1 MTNYELLIMN
11 RSMVEVLLSNHININ
26 DVQNLQIYE
35 QFIDMKKQGHKVTYI
50 TVFLAHKYGM
60 TDRGIYKIIKR
71 LSRSV
76 SVNQQPPSGVESQ
89 TP

>member
-11 RSMVEVLLSNHININ
+11 RSMVEVLLANHININ
-26 DVQNLQIYE
+26 DIQNLQIYE
-35 QFIDMKKQGHKVTYI
+35 QFMEMKKQGHKVTYI

-76 SVNQQPPSGVESQ
+76 SVNQQSLQEDDQMP
-89 TP
+89 

>member
-35 QFIDMKKQGHKVTYI
+35 QFMKMKKQGHKVTYI
-50 TVFLAHKYGM
+50 TVFLAHKYGL
-60 TDRGIYKIIKR
+60 TDRGIYKIVK
-71 LSRSV
+71 L
-76 SVNQQPPSGVESQ
+76 
-89 TP
+89 

>member
-1 MTNYELLIMN
+1 MN
-11 RSMVEVLLSNHININ
+11 RSMVEVLLANHININ

-35 QFIDMKKQGHKVTYI
+35 QFMEMKKQGHKVTYI

-60 TDRGIYKIIKR
+60 TDRGIYKIVKR

-76 SVNQQPPSGVESQ
+76 SVNQQLPQAESQ
-89 TP
+89 MP

>member
-11 RSMVEVLLSNHININ
+11 RSMVEVLLANHININ

-35 QFIDMKKQGHKVTYI
+35 QVMEMKKQGHKVTYI

-76 SVNQQPPSGVESQ
+76 SVNQQSLQEDDQMP
-89 TP
+89 

>member
-11 RSMVEVLLSNHININ
+11 RSMVEVLLANHININ

-35 QFIDMKKQGHKVTYI
+35 QFMEMKKQGHKVTYI
-50 TVFLAHKYGM
+50 TVFLAH
-60 TDRGIYKIIKR
+60 RGIYKIIKR

-76 SVNQQPPSGVESQ
+76 SVNQQSLQEDDQMP
-89 TP
+89 

>member
-11 RSMVEVLLSNHININ
+11 RSMVEVLLANHININ

-35 QFIDMKKQGHKVTYI
+35 QFMEMKKQGHKVTYI

-60 TDRGIYKIIKR
+60 TVRGIYKIIKR

-76 SVNQQPPSGVESQ
+76 SVNQQPPQEDDQ
-89 TP
+89 MP

>member
-1 MTNYELLIMN
+1 MTNYELLIVN
-11 RSMVEVLLSNHININ
+11 RSMVEVLLANHININ

-35 QFIDMKKQGHKVTYI
+35 QFMEMKKQGPKVTYI

-76 SVNQQPPSGVESQ
+76 SVNQQSLQEDDQMP
-89 TP
+89 

>member
-11 RSMVEVLLSNHININ
+11 RSMVEVLLANHININ

-35 QFIDMKKQGHKVTYI
+35 QFMEMKKQGHKVTYI

-60 TDRGIYKIIKR
+60 TNRGIYKIIKR

-76 SVNQQPPSGVESQ
+76 SVNQQSLQEDDQMP
-89 TP
+89 

>member
-1 MTNYELLIMN
+1 MN

-35 QFIDMKKQGHKVTYI
+35 QFMDMKKQGHKVTYI

-76 SVNQQPPSGVESQ
+76 SVNQQSPSGVESQ

>member
-11 RSMVEVLLSNHININ
+11 RSMVEMLLANHININ

-35 QFIDMKKQGHKVTYI
+35 QFMEMKKQGHKVTYI

-76 SVNQQPPSGVESQ
+76 SVNQQSLQEDDQMP
-89 TP
+89 

>member
-35 QFIDMKKQGHKVTYI
+35 QFIEMKKQGHKVTYI

-76 SVNQQPPSGVESQ
+76 SVNQQPPQ
-89 TP
+89 DDDQMP

>member
-1 MTNYELLIMN
+1 
-11 RSMVEVLLSNHININ
+11 MVEVLLANHININ

-35 QFIDMKKQGHKVTYI
+35 QFMDMKKQGHKVTYI

-71 LSRSV
+71 LSRSA
-76 SVNQQPPSGVESQ
+76 SVNQQPPSGAESQ

>member
-11 RSMVEVLLSNHININ
+11 RSIVEVLLSNHININ

-35 QFIDMKKQGHKVTYI
+35 QFMDMKKQGHKVTYI

>member
-35 QFIDMKKQGHKVTYI
+35 QFLDMKKQGHKVTYI

>member
-1 MTNYELLIMN
+1 MN
-11 RSMVEVLLSNHININ
+11 RSMVEVLLANHININ

-35 QFIDMKKQGHKVTYI
+35 QFMEMKKQGHKVTYI
-50 TVFLAHKYGM
+50 TVFLAHKYGT

-76 SVNQQPPSGVESQ
+76 SVNQQSLQEDDQMP
-89 TP
+89 

>member
-35 QFIDMKKQGHKVTYI
+35 QFMDMKKQGHKVTYI

>member
-1 MTNYELLIMN
+1 MN

-35 QFIDMKKQGHKVTYI
+35 QFIEMKKQGHKVTYI

-60 TDRGIYKIIKR
+60 TDRGIYKIITR

-76 SVNQQPPSGVESQ
+76 SVNQQPPQEDDQ
-89 TP
+89 MP

>member
-11 RSMVEVLLSNHININ
+11 RSMVEVLLANHININ

-35 QFIDMKKQGHKVTYI
+35 QFMEMKKQGHKVTYI

-60 TDRGIYKIIKR
+60 TDRGIYKIVKR

-76 SVNQQPPSGVESQ
+76 SVNQQPSQAESQ
-89 TP
+89 MP

>member
-1 MTNYELLIMN
+1 MTNYELLIIN
-11 RSMVEVLLSNHININ
+11 RSMVEVLLANHININ

-35 QFIDMKKQGHKVTYI
+35 QFMEMKKQGHKVTYI

-76 SVNQQPPSGVESQ
+76 SVNQQSLQEDDQMP
-89 TP
+89 

>member
-1 MTNYELLIMN
+1 MMNYELLIMN
-11 RSMVEVLLSNHININ
+11 RSMVEVLLANHININ

-35 QFIDMKKQGHKVTYI
+35 QFMEMKKQGHKVTYI

-76 SVNQQPPSGVESQ
+76 SVNQQSLQEDDQMP
-89 TP
+89 

>member
-11 RSMVEVLLSNHININ
+11 RSMVEVLLANHININ

-35 QFIDMKKQGHKVTYI
+35 QFMEMKKQGHKMTYI

-76 SVNQQPPSGVESQ
+76 SVNQQSLQEDDQMP
-89 TP
+89 

>member
-11 RSMVEVLLSNHININ
+11 RSMVEVLLANHININ

-35 QFIDMKKQGHKVTYI
+35 QFMEMKKQGHKVTYI

-60 TDRGIYKIIKR
+60 TDRGIYKIVKR

-76 SVNQQPPSGVESQ
+76 SVNQQPPQAESQ
-89 TP
+89 MP

>member
-11 RSMVEVLLSNHININ
+11 RSMVEVLLANHININ

-35 QFIDMKKQGHKVTYI
+35 QFMEMKKQGHKVAYI

-76 SVNQQPPSGVESQ
+76 SVNQQSLQEDDQMP
-89 TP
+89 

>member
-35 QFIDMKKQGHKVTYI
+35 QFIEMKKQGHKVTYI

-76 SVNQQPPSGVESQ
+76 SVNQQSLQEDDQMP
-89 TP
+89 

>member
-35 QFIDMKKQGHKVTYI
+35 QFMDMKKQGHKVTYI

-76 SVNQQPPSGVESQ
+76 SVNQQLPSGVESQ

>member
-35 QFIDMKKQGHKVTYI
+35 QFMDMKKQGHKVTYI

-76 SVNQQPPSGVESQ
+76 SVNQQPPSGAESQ